1 MSASRTEPLAKR
13 PADLNQYLLVAKV
26 VQPGGAATPA
36 RSAAVV
42 LNKRRRPFR
51 MCLSRI
57 LTAAFATSTVGA
69 LALGA
74 AMFKPDP
81 VSAERGLDAPPQAFS
96 AGNRDHILLSGH
108 SLTDQPYP
116 DHFEGIAR
124 QEGIAVS
131 WRLENVTGS
140 SIQQRTAG
148 GFVRLTDGPYDVLII
163 TEQHRVLDALMWSE
177 TVRYLHGYHHAF
189 TTANPA
195 GITYFYTPW
204 ISLSSLADPHPWIE
218 YERLALPVWRCVVNR
233 VNDKIGAAGR
243 KNHIRFIPTSL
254 ALAELVARLA
264 SDPAFSGFEDWN
276 AADRL
281 KAIFSDEVH
290 LTELGSYY
298 VAAVSFAAI
307 YGVDIRQQRPPA
319 LLDARQADALRLF
332 AADFMQRYRATKMN
346 EAGDCEAPVSLAFAS
361 HYANYVARAYPRE
374 GSYLIT
380 ELLRIRNIVRFTW
393 RFRKGLE

>member
-1 MSASRTEPLAKR
+1 
-13 PADLNQYLLVAKV
+13 
-26 VQPGGAATPA
+26 
-36 RSAAVV
+36 
-42 LNKRRRPFR
+42 
-51 MCLSRI
+51 MCFSRI

-69 LALGA
+69 ITLGA

-81 VSAERGLDAPPQAFS
+81 VTAERDLEAPPQAVS
-96 AGNRDHILLSGH
+96 IGKRDHILVSGH

-116 DHFEGIAR
+116 DHLKGIAR
-124 QEGIAVS
+124 QEGISVS
-131 WRLENVTGS
+131 LSLENVTGS
-140 SIQQRTAG
+140 SIQQRTG
-148 GFVRLTDGPYDVLII
+148 GGLVRLTDEPYNVLII
-163 TEQHRVLDALMWSE
+163 TEQHRVLDALMWGE
-177 TVRYLHGYHHAF
+177 TVRYLYGYHHAF
-189 TTANPA
+189 TAANPA
-195 GITYFYTPW
+195 GTTYFYTPW

-233 VNDKIGAAGR
+233 VNDKIGGAGR

-307 YGVDIRQQRPPA
+307 YGADIRQQRPPA

-332 AADFMQRYRATKMN
+332 AADFMQGYQATKMN
-346 EAGDCEAPVSLAFAS
+346 EVGDCEAPVSLAFAS

-374 GSYLIT
+374 GSYLT
-380 ELLRIRNIVRFTW
+380 TQLLRVRNIVRFAW